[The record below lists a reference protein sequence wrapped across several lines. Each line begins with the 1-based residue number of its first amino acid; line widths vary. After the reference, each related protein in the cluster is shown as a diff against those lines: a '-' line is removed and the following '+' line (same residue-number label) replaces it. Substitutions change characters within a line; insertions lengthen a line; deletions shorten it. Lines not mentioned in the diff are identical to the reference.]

1 MLPAPMNPIC
11 IVWSMKGPASGPR
24 RASRL
29 VEEALLDELRALLR
43 ADLDVARGEH
53 EDLVR
58 DALHPSVERVRQ
70 AAGEVD
76 EALGEIVVA
85 VLEVQDD
92 GDRLLELV
100 RHLLGVVERLRDD
113 EVDADV
119 ATVAGAVD
127 GAQDGRRPAARLVVG
142 EDVVEV
148 VTRAPARR
156 QPPDV
161 GALAVAV
168 LHVGLRLRGSRPF
181 ALALLLQLGLAGL
194 LAFDLELVDIAA
206 LLGEAE
212 VHERAMPA
220 VSEGHGLREG

>member
-11 IVWSMKGPASGPR
+11 IVWSMKGAGSGP

-100 RHLLGVVERLRDD
+100 RHLLGVV
-113 EVDADV
+113 
-119 ATVAGAVD
+119 
-127 GAQDGRRPAARLVVG
+127 
-142 EDVVEV
+142 
-148 VTRAPARR
+148 
-156 QPPDV
+156 
-161 GALAVAV
+161 
-168 LHVGLRLRGSRPF
+168 
-181 ALALLLQLGLAGL
+181 
-194 LAFDLELVDIAA
+194 
-206 LLGEAE
+206 
-212 VHERAMPA
+212 
-220 VSEGHGLREG
+220 